1 MAGAGAAIDHP
12 RAARPRPGCPTTE
25 IPRMKPRSILPAPLL
40 ALALL
45 ATATTV
51 QAQSKPVELRYTSG
65 APPKGN
71 PWVTQIERFVAAVDE
86 ESKGEVK
93 VQPFFAS
100 QLGSEQ
106 DTVQQLARGRI
117 DFGGFSTGSVA
128 LVVPE
133 MALLSVPGYFDSLQ
147 QQDCVLDQH
156 LIPLVTELFDKKGV
170 KFLGWGEIGAIDL
183 FGTKPFATP
192 KDLNG
197 VKAAAYAS
205 KSQMVTYASL
215 GATAVPLGL
224 PEWIPAF
231 QTGMVQVVQTPI
243 TFALP
248 SGLTKVAPV
257 ATRWGM
263 VDTPAFNLMNKGS
276 FDRLS
281 KPHQEAVTRA
291 YARTPSTQLRTEV
304 RGFESTLFGMFEKA
318 GGQIVTLNAE
328 QRAAWLKAL
337 GPNQQ
342 RIADEIGGSAKQ
354 MLAAMEAG
362 RKACPK

>member
-1 MAGAGAAIDHP
+1 
-12 RAARPRPGCPTTE
+12 
-25 IPRMKPRSILPAPLL
+25 MKTASLLPAPLL

-45 ATATTV
+45 APHALLH
-51 QAQSKPVELRYTSG
+51 AQPKPVELRYTSG

-71 PWVTQIERFVAAVDE
+71 PWAMQIERFAAAVDE
-86 ESKGEVK
+86 ESKGALK

-106 DTVQQLARGRI
+106 DTVQQVARGRI
-117 DFGGFSTGSVA
+117 DLGGFSTGSVA

-133 MALLSVPGYFDSLQ
+133 MALLSVPGYFESLQ
-147 QQDCVLDQH
+147 QQDCVLDNH

-170 KFLGWGEIGAIDL
+170 KFLGWGEIGTIDL
-183 FGTKPFATP
+183 FGTKPFAAP
-192 KDLNG
+192 KDLQG

-243 TFALP
+243 TYALP

-263 VDTPAFNLMNKGS
+263 VDTPAFNLMNKAS

-281 KPHQEAVTRA
+281 KPHQEALTRA
-291 YARTPSTQLRTEV
+291 YSRTPSTQLRSEV
-304 RGFESTLFGMFEKA
+304 RGFETTLFGMFEKG
-318 GGQIVTLNAE
+318 GGQIVTPNAE
-328 QRAAWLKAL
+328 QRAAWLATL
-337 GPNQQ
+337 APNQQ
-342 RIADEIGGSAKQ
+342 RIADEIGGAAKQ